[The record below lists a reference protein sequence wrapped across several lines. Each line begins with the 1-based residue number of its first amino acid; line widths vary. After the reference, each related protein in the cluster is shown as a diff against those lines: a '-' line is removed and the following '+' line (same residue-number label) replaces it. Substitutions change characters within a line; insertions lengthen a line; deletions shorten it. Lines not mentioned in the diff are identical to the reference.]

1 MFEEKDDNKQEAFSN
16 EALPLMGTLYNS
28 ALKLTNNTDDAKDL
42 VQDTYLSAYR
52 FFDKYE
58 LGTSIHGWLY
68 RIMKNIFI
76 NSYRK
81 KKKQPVMVDYS
92 EVEPFIESI
101 RLNRELT
108 PGGGAKILKNS
119 PSDETIEAI
128 SMLRKEFRTVLT
140 LSDIEEFSY
149 KEIAAILEIPIG
161 TVRSRLSRARKAVFK
176 RLVKKVKRKRCII
189 ENSAA

>member
-1 MFEEKDDNKQEAFSN
+1 MFKEKDNNKREAFSD
-16 EALPLMGTLYNS
+16 EALPLMDTLYNS
-28 ALKLTNNTDDAKDL
+28 ALKLTNNADDAKDL

-81 KKKQPVMVDYS
+81 KKKQPVMVDFLD
-92 EVEPFIESI
+92 VEPFIESI
-101 RLNRELT
+101 RLNREIT
-108 PGGGAKILKNS
+108 PSDSAKILNNS
-119 PSDETIEAI
+119 PSDETIEALCK
-128 SMLRKEFRTVLT
+128 LRKEFRTVLT
-140 LSDIEEFSY
+140 LSDIEQFSY

-161 TVRSRLSRARKAVFK
+161 TVRSRLSRARKAMLD
-176 RLVKKVKRKRCII
+176 RLSKKVKRGKCIV
-189 ENSAA
+189 ENNAA

>member
-1 MFEEKDDNKQEAFSN
+1 MFKEKDDDKQEAFSN
-16 EALPLMGTLYNS
+16 EALPLMDMLYNS
-28 ALKLTNNTDDAKDL
+28 ALKLTNNADDAKDL

-58 LGTSIHGWLY
+58 LCTSIHGWLY

-76 NSYRK
+76 NNYRK
-81 KKKQPVMVDYS
+81 KKKQPILVDYS

-101 RLNRELT
+101 RLNSELT
-108 PGGGAKILKNS
+108 PGDSTKIIKNS

-128 SMLRKEFRTVLT
+128 SVLREEFRTVLT

-161 TVRSRLSRARKAVFK
+161 TVRSRLARARKAVSN
-176 RLVKKVKRKRCII
+176 RLSKKIKAKSCII
-189 ENSAA
+189 ENNAA

>member
-1 MFEEKDDNKQEAFSN
+1 MFKEKDDNKKEAFSN
-16 EALPLMGTLYNS
+16 EALPLVDTLYNS
-28 ALKLTNNTDDAKDL
+28 ALKLTNNADDAKDL

-52 FFDKYE
+52 FFNKYE

-76 NSYRK
+76 NNYRK

-101 RLNRELT
+101 RLNSEIT
-108 PGGGAKILKNS
+108 PCDCAKILTNS
-119 PSDETIEAI
+119 PSDETIEAL
-128 SMLRKEFRTVLT
+128 SVLREEFRTVLT

-161 TVRSRLSRARKAVFK
+161 TVRSRLSRARKAMSN
-176 RLVKKVKRKRCII
+176 RLSKKVKRKECIM
-189 ENSAA
+189 ENNAA